1 MWLALRIP
9 SVLFAL
15 ALLLQAGAGAP
26 QTQNKNVE
34 TSPAR
39 HAMGTRLTVNGIPNF
54 GQVSDTL
61 YRGALPNSAGLE
73 ALKKMGIDIVI
84 DMRRGH
90 DFTEENRVKQLGMQY
105 VSIPSRCPYPQDGPI
120 ALFLQVVEENPG
132 KKIFVHCRLGD
143 DRTGIAVASYRI
155 AEQGWNADE
164 ARKEMQVFGFST
176 LHNVICPGMMGYEA
190 SLPKRL
196 KNDPAFQQ
204 LPSSTQ
210 HATK

>member
-1 MWLALRIP
+1 
-9 SVLFAL
+9 
-15 ALLLQAGAGAP
+15 
-26 QTQNKNVE
+26 
-34 TSPAR
+34 
-39 HAMGTRLTVNGIPNF
+39 MGTRIKVNGIPNF
-54 GQVSDTL
+54 GQVSDNL
-61 YRGALPNSAGLE
+61 YRGALPNNTGLE
-73 ALKKMGIDIVI
+73 ALKKMGINIVI

-90 DFTEENRVKQLGMQY
+90 DPNEESRVQQLGMTY

-120 ALFLQVVEENPG
+120 ALFLQVVEKNPA

-196 KNDPAFQQ
+196 KSDPAFQQ
-204 LPSSTQ
+204 LSS
-210 HATK
+210 HAAQASK